1 MPWKIQRLLDYRQLF
16 SQTFLITDKQ
26 KNLQNNAA
34 DSLLPGNLKRDFYNC
49 KVGGDEFDIKDLR
62 R

>member
-16 SQTFLITDKQ
+16 SQTILITDKQ

-34 DSLLPGNLKRDFYNC
+34 DSLLPGNLKRDFIIA
-49 KVGGDEFDIKDLR
+49 K
-62 R
+62 